1 MTRNQLHSPL
11 LRLPGEIRNK
21 IYVYTFS
28 NMYIRIYRWSKYTY
42 ERFTAL
48 ISTCSQL
55 RYEARAIFFD
65 HVTYRVSDTDH
76 SWIKRISR
84 LPVYQLMTYIRM
96 HYSGVDELRKMERPV
111 FPALKRVYVSAS
123 PMGSHM
129 SNYIPDKLRACT
141 RNQDLE
147 VIFEKAG

>member
-1 MTRNQLHSPL
+1 M
-11 LRLPGEIRNK
+11 

-28 NMYIRIYRWSKYTY
+28 SMYIRIYRWSKYTY

-48 ISTCSQL
+48 MSTCSQL
-55 RYEARAIFFD
+55 RYEARAMFFD

>member
-1 MTRNQLHSPL
+1 M
-11 LRLPGEIRNK
+11 

-28 NMYIRIYRWSKYTY
+28 SMYIRIYRWSKYTY

-48 ISTCSQL
+48 MSTCSQL
-55 RYEARAIFFD
+55 RYEARAMFFD

-84 LPVYQLMTYIRM
+84 LPVYHLMTSVRM
-96 HYSGVDELRKMERPV
+96 HDTGVDELWKLERPA
-111 FPALKRVYVSAS
+111 FPALKRVYVLAS

-129 SNYIPDKLRACT
+129 TYLIRHNLRACT

-147 VIFEKAG
+147 IIFEKAG

>member
-1 MTRNQLHSPL
+1 
-11 LRLPGEIRNK
+11 
-21 IYVYTFS
+21 
-28 NMYIRIYRWSKYTY
+28 MYIRIYRWSKYTY